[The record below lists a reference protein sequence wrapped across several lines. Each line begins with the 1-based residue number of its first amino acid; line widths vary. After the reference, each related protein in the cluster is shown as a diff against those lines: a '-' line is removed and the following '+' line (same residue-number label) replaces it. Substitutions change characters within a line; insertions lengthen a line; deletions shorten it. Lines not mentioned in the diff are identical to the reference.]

1 MGSRFYELGAAI
13 GGGRWS
19 CWVGA
24 RPITSGWPRGLGGE
38 RVEAWEPQT
47 DVAGSVLSSTWHT
60 GSAQGAGRGG
70 GVLGGRGSRTALL
83 YLLTVYSWPCSGH
96 GAGLRTREEAGR
108 DHSSFNWEGW
118 PWV

>member
-1 MGSRFYELGAAI
+1 M
-13 GGGRWS
+13 
-19 CWVGA
+19 
-24 RPITSGWPRGLGGE
+24 
-38 RVEAWEPQT
+38 
-47 DVAGSVLSSTWHT
+47 
-60 GSAQGAGRGG
+60 
-70 GVLGGRGSRTALL
+70 LGGRGSRTALL